1 MDSHQLKILT
11 ITEYNLLA
19 NKDPKG
25 SYDRNTRENLYEI
38 IEKMKTNSLLLSPLE
53 AKLSEKFVDASF
65 SEIKDKQRSVRYAV
79 AQYRLSSGMKNTIK
93 RVAISLVAIICA
105 GLLVYKF
112 GLDTS
117 TRKRVDLAYYEGLS
131 KIGLGSI
138 GDIARIKKD
147 LSSTSTELKKVK
159 KDKSDLAGMVEKMI
173 GNNKVTQNFKYI
185 VKHIYKD
192 PGTKYET
199 KNNVV
204 SVTFNGKII
213 GQYEK
218 NPEKWFILGIIDSGV
233 TRVFYDDEEI
243 LEIETIFGRKGEE
256 TPVGEYQIKNRL
268 HEPTWYTKVK
278 VNGKTVRKAIPF
290 GDPEHEIGRWWMGL
304 KNFNKNTRGSYG
316 IHGVNSTKVNDFF
329 KKNFDWRNGS
339 AGCLNIQSFFLDFLA
354 RTVPIGT
361 LVTVVQKD
369 KWEKVNPLNSPSTA

>member
-1 MDSHQLKILT
+1 MDSHQLKVLT

-25 SYDRNTRENLYEI
+25 SYDRNTRDNLYEI
-38 IEKMKTNSLLLSPLE
+38 IEKMKTKSLLLTPLE
-53 AKLSEKFVDASF
+53 AKLSEKFIDAKF
-65 SEIKDKQRSVRYAV
+65 SEIKDKQRNVRYAV
-79 AQYRLSSGMKNTIK
+79 AQYRVSSGMKNTIK
-93 RVAISLVAIICA
+93 RVAISLVVVMCA

-112 GLDTS
+112 GLDKP
-117 TRKRVDLAYYEGLS
+117 TRQKVDLAYYEGLS
-131 KIGLGSI
+131 KIGLGSME
-138 GDIARIKKD
+138 DIAKIKKD
-147 LSSTSTELKKVK
+147 LNLTSNELKKVK
-159 KDKSDLAGMVEKMI
+159 KDKSDLAGIVEKMI
-173 GNNKVTQNFKYI
+173 SNNKVTQNFKYI

-192 PGTKYET
+192 SGTKYAT
-199 KNNVV
+199 KDNVV
-204 SVTFNGKII
+204 TVKYNGKTV

-218 NPEKWFILGIIDSGV
+218 NPEKWFILGIIGSGV
-233 TRVFYDDEEI
+233 TRIFYDDEEI

-256 TPVGEYQIKNRL
+256 TPIGEYQIKNRL

-304 KNFNKNTRGSYG
+304 KNFDKNTRGSYG
-316 IHGVNSTKVNDFF
+316 IHGVNATKVNDFF

-339 AGCLNIQSFFLDFLA
+339 AGCLNIQSWFLDFLA

-361 LVTVVQKD
+361 MVTVVQKD
-369 KWEKVNPLNSPSTA
+369 KWEKVKPLTSPSTA